1 MSSGD
6 PIFEAKHGSMQ
17 THAVN
22 GALAIGIA
30 QCLKLPFQAASL
42 LILPRLLQPI
52 DYGVYA
58 MIDPLVSI
66 SALILNFGIGQAL
79 IQAPSLR
86 RDQVSGLFWITA
98 LAGCAAA
105 ALMLGASP
113 LVSDFYN
120 DPRAG
125 AVAAVSSIFLILTG
139 LTNVHEAL
147 LNRQM
152 KFGWVAMIGAL
163 GMALGFGASLIA
175 ALLGAGYWALVLGF
189 GVQQLVSLLGV
200 WLGVGWIPREAPSFR
215 GLFRFYK
222 FGAAIMV
229 AEGAT
234 VMAREADSVLIGRY
248 VGGAQLGFYDRGNK
262 LAIIPIQRINTL
274 LQQLLL
280 PILSRL
286 NDDGER
292 YRYAYLRVIR
302 QLMLFLTPGVVA
314 VGATAPVLV
323 PFVLGAQWAPA
334 APIFAWLTLAA
345 LHRPVSMSMDLLFI
359 SQARMRDYLAWS
371 AFSTLTSV
379 TAFVVGLRW
388 GAVGVAAAFAL
399 SDLFVRMPALWW
411 WATRRGPIRLADLYL
426 SATPFAAGA
435 AIAFVA
441 LSLVQQVAFASDLML
456 LVVSAI
462 IAYAAS
468 WITVALFA
476 RGRATMEDAVRLIR
490 TELPG
495 LLRRTAAKPK
505 LAD

>member
-1 MSSGD
+1 MSGGD
-6 PIFEAKHGSMQ
+6 SIFEAKHGSMQ

-42 LILPRLLQPI
+42 LVLPRLLQPI

-86 RDQVSGLFWITA
+86 RDQVSGLFWITV
-98 LAGCAAA
+98 LAGCVAA

-113 LVSDFYN
+113 LVSGFYN

-125 AVAAVSSIFLILTG
+125 AVAAVASLFLTMTG

-163 GMALGFGASLIA
+163 GMALGFAASLIA

-215 GLFRFYK
+215 GLFHFYK

-248 VGGAQLGFYDRGNK
+248 VGGAPLGFYDRGNK

-286 NDDGER
+286 NEDGER

-411 WATRRGPIRLADLYL
+411 WATRRGPIRLSDLCL
-426 SATPFAAGA
+426 SAAPFAAGSA
-435 AIAFVA
+435 TAFVV
-441 LSLVQQVAFASDLML
+441 LGLVQRLTFTSDFML
-456 LVVSAI
+456 LATSAI

-468 WITVALFA
+468 WTTVGLFK
-476 RGRATMEDAVRLIR
+476 RGRATMGDTMRLVR
-490 TELPG
+490 TELPR
-495 LLRRTAAKPK
+495 LLRRQGAKSRMVN
-505 LAD
+505 

>member
-6 PIFEAKHGSMQ
+6 PIFEAKHASMQ

-113 LVSDFYN
+113 FVSDFYN

-163 GMALGFGASLIA
+163 GMALGFAASLIA

-411 WATRRGPIRLADLYL
+411 WATRRGPIRLSDLYL
-426 SATPFAAGA
+426 TAAPFAAGA
-435 AIAFVA
+435 AT
-441 LSLVQQVAFASDLML
+441 AFAALHFVQRLTFTSDFTQ
-456 LVVSAI
+456 LVVSLI
-462 IAYAAS
+462 LAYAIS
-468 WITVALFA
+468 WSTIVLFR
-476 RGRATMEDAVRLIR
+476 RGRAALSDTVGLVG
-490 TELPG
+490 TELPR
-495 LLRRTAAKPK
+495 LLRRQSSEPTGRR
-505 LAD
+505 

>member
-1 MSSGD
+1 
-6 PIFEAKHGSMQ
+6 
-17 THAVN
+17 
-22 GALAIGIA
+22 
-30 QCLKLPFQAASL
+30 
-42 LILPRLLQPI
+42 
-52 DYGVYA
+52 
-58 MIDPLVSI
+58 
-66 SALILNFGIGQAL
+66 
-79 IQAPSLR
+79 
-86 RDQVSGLFWITA
+86 
-98 LAGCAAA
+98 
-105 ALMLGASP
+105 MLGASP
-113 LVSDFYN
+113 LISAFYN
-120 DPRAG
+120 EPRAG
-125 AVAAVSSIFLILTG
+125 AVAAIASLFLIMTG

-152 KFGWVAMIGAL
+152 KFGWVATIGAL
-163 GMALGFGASLIA
+163 GMALGFLASLIA
-175 ALLGAGYWALVLGF
+175 ALWGAGYWSLVLGF
-189 GVQQLVSLLGV
+189 GVQQCVSLLGV
-200 WLGVGWIPREAPSFR
+200 WLGVGWIPRERPSFKR
-215 GLFRFYK
+215 LFHFYK
-222 FGAAIMV
+222 FGAAIMA
-229 AEGAT
+229 AESAT

-345 LHRPVSMSMDLLFI
+345 LHRPASMSMDLLFI

-435 AIAFVA
+435 AIALHCINRVVRPGISPVRGELQNKIKGRRVNYVRGPERPDARPSGLMGRLPATSRSEKRKRFKAEVRVA
-441 LSLVQQVAFASDLML
+441 AGKTWPSIL
-456 LVVSAI
+456 
-462 IAYAAS
+462 
-468 WITVALFA
+468 A
-476 RGRATMEDAVRLIR
+476 RREPPSKRATLAKTPPAPTSEDGRRAI
-490 TELPG
+490 
-495 LLRRTAAKPK
+495 LRQRAT
-505 LAD
+505 